1 MSNDLN
7 LNAINRALLRNR
19 FAHWLDIIDKMRED
33 RYTFLMPEEDTLSDA
48 EKGSYKYQKLK
59 DLLKYE
65 NGSLLTDR
73 NSVFYRTLRKDFV
86 IWNRS
91 KDYPVNQVWTTP
103 FMPDYTEENKTEQ
116 YPGVHGAKN
125 GNFRHSTSSRG
136 HGRARQPTG
145 FSISSHTTIRGA

>member
-65 NGSLLTDR
+65 NGSLLTL
-73 NSVFYRTLRKDFV
+73 SL
-86 IWNRS
+86 I
-91 KDYPVNQVWTTP
+91 
-103 FMPDYTEENKTEQ
+103 
-116 YPGVHGAKN
+116 H
-125 GNFRHSTSSRG
+125 
-136 HGRARQPTG
+136 
-145 FSISSHTTIRGA
+145 I